1 VAADQ
6 LRYRPGVQRA
16 HRQGRGGKIQAVARG
31 RLGIRIRVVDIVKG
45 QRGQQAPQVPDAD
58 SCALLPGLQLQDAV
72 AGKKQADGQLECR
85 CGQRNIQRG
94 TGDAAAIG

>member
-16 HRQGRGGKIQAVARG
+16 HREGRGGKIQAVARS
-31 RLGIRIRVVDIVKG
+31 RLGIRIRAFDIVKG

-58 SCALLPGLQLQDAV
+58 ACTFLPGLQLQYTV
-72 AGKKQADGQLECR
+72 AGKQQADGQLECR
-85 CGQRNIQRG
+85 RGQRNIQRRP
-94 TGDAAAIG
+94 GDAAAIG